1 MKADSCWRVGGQDV
15 ENNLLCTQQGEMGK
29 KIEAASLGS
38 VAENTDC
45 AVGLPGFV
53 PAMTCFISY
62 VKWES
67 SNMWAIVKI

>member
-29 KIEAASLGS
+29 KIAEAASLGS

-45 AVGLPGFV
+45 GVGLPGFV
-53 PAMTCFISY
+53 PAMMCFISY

-67 SNMWAIVKI
+67 SIVKI